1 MSRVSLLNS
10 VEITINS
17 ALKRLNQ
24 ISGADHKALEKEY
37 KEWLTAMESGDNN
50 YDYLYLNKN

>member
-24 ISGADHKALEKEY
+24 ISVADHKALEKEY

-50 YDYLYLNKN
+50 YDDL